1 MHALSAPRV
10 SARVTG
16 EGATRPERLARL
28 IPRASEHIPL
38 APPGTPAYP
47 AAVRLV
53 VCCSAL
59 LTLAACG
66 GELPPEGELTTAEP
80 APAVGDAGDSADR
93 ACQVI
98 LRSVMRSTDDCS
110 SGACVARWT
119 GALDVA
125 VGTVSRGAVPAV
137 LVGARPGAQWVW
149 QEVRAA
155 VDGAPRGGFQ
165 RYTFAIADGT
175 LARGPSASALARFT
189 LAVAPF
195 VRLGDGSRAFDHN
208 RVPGDLDTYVLNQAN
223 RWTIGE
229 AAATCPAT
237 VAGPRAELVFSAGW
251 TQRQQGALVPGSR
264 VRVSYDPARLPQC
277 HGDVYAGRPAW
288 STMLSAR
295 WLPSGTIT
303 SEPVTAC
310 SDAACSQM
318 LGAPADLLVPAGATA
333 ARAVVP
339 HRRTNLH
346 QRLRQQLRPATT
358 ASRWRLAHPAAVGWA
373 GDWGSSFARDCARR
387 DGIAEPVVVDGYTR
401 ERACAIVYA
410 DVWAPG
416 VTDGA
421 TAHPEWLFAR
431 VAVAS
436 GRRPLAAHAARA
448 RRSRRQQPALPLGAA
463 QDRAGLRHLVRA
475 HVHVPVLHRR
485 PGVPEHRPGRAA
497 RPAPSVA
504 APASELSLTFVVGRV
519 HRRSDSRRTTTPPL

>member
-1 MHALSAPRV
+1 MHGLRGARV
-10 SARVTG
+10 SAQVTG
-16 EGATRPERLARL
+16 AGAASPAPLAPL

-38 APPGTPAYP
+38 APPGPPAYP
-47 AAVRLV
+47 ADVRFLR
-53 VCCSAL
+53 CCSAL
-59 LTLAACG
+59 LALSACG
-66 GELPPEGELTTAEP
+66 GEVTPEGELATAAP

-98 LRSVMRSTDDCS
+98 LRSLTRGTDDCS

-125 VGTVSRGAVPAV
+125 VGTVARGAVPAV
-137 LVGARPGAQWVW
+137 LLGSRPGAQWVW
-149 QEVRAA
+149 QEIRTTAE
-155 VDGAPRGGFQ
+155 GTPQGGFQ
-165 RYTFAIADGT
+165 RYGFQLTDAT
-175 LARGPSASALARFT
+175 LARGPSATALARFT

-251 TQRQQGALVPGSR
+251 TQRQQGALVAGSR

-277 HGDVYAGRPAW
+277 QGDVYAGRPAW

-295 WLPSGTIT
+295 WLPSGAVT

-318 LGAPADLLVPAGATA
+318 LASPADLLVPAGATA
-333 ARAVVP
+333 VELWFHTGGRTCTSAYDSNFGRNYRFEVAPRA
-339 HRRTNLH
+339 
-346 QRLRQQLRPATT
+346 
-358 ASRWRLAHPAAVGWA
+358 PAAVGWA

-416 VTDGA
+416 VTDTA
-421 TAHPEWLFAR
+421 AAHPEWLFAR
-431 VAVAS
+431 VEWRLDGGPWQVT
-436 GRRPLAAHAARA
+436 PLEAD
-448 RRSRRQQPALPLGAA
+448 G
-463 QDRAGLRHLVRA
+463 RAGNNLRYRW
-475 HVHVPVLHRR
+475 VL
-485 PGVPEHRPGRAA
+485 PKTELGYATW
-497 RPAPSVA
+497 
-504 APASELSLTFVVGRV
+504 SELTYTFQFSTDGQEYLSIGQDSGAPRTI
-519 HRRSDSRRTTTPPL
+519 RRGPGF